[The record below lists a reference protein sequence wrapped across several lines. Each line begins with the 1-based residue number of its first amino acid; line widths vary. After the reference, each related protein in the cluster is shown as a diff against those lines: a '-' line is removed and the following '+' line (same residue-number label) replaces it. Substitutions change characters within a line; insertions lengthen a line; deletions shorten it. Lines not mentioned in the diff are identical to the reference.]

1 METIL
6 ITGGTGL
13 IGRHLSVMLANMGYR
28 VIILSRNHQV
38 QPIHPQISFGYWN
51 PNLHEID
58 AVAVRKADHIIHL
71 AGAGVMDKRWN
82 DSYKKQILQS
92 RVNSG
97 KLLIEV
103 LSSDKGNVKTIVS
116 SSAIGWYGRDEKTA
130 YGFTETDAVTAD
142 FLGQTCQSW
151 ENSISTAKDL
161 GIRLCIVR
169 TGIVLSNKGG
179 ALKEFIKPLQF
190 GIAGILGSGRQ
201 IISWIHID
209 DLCGMFIHLIQNKE
223 LSGIYNGVAP
233 LPVSNQEMVKT
244 VARIRNGKL
253 FLPLHIPAFM
263 LKLLIGEGS
272 VEILKSTRVSAD
284 KILSTG
290 FRFLYPEIGIAIE
303 NLIQR
308 KRS

>member
-28 VIILSRNHQV
+28 VIILSRSHQV
-38 QPIHPQISFGYWN
+38 QPVHPQISFAYWN
-51 PNLHEID
+51 PDLHEID
-58 AVAVRKADHIIHL
+58 TVAVRKSDHIIHL

-82 DSYKKQILQS
+82 EAYKKQILQS

-103 LSSDKGNVKTIVS
+103 LSTDKGNVKTIVS
-116 SSAIGWYGRDEKTA
+116 SSAIGWYGRDVKTA
-130 YGFTETDAVTAD
+130 YGFTETDSVSAD
-142 FLGQTCQSW
+142 FLGQTCQAW
-151 ENSISTAKDL
+151 ENSMSAAKEL

-209 DLCGMFIHLIQNKE
+209 DLCGIFIHLLQNKA

-284 KILSTG
+284 KILSGG
-290 FRFLYPEIGIAIE
+290 FRFLYPKIEIAIE
-303 NLIQR
+303 NLMQQ